1 MRGYRLTGRGKFVF
15 VVFVILSLAGVL
27 GLKKVAMAGNEY
39 GFALR
44 SAGYLSDPYC
54 ELDEME
60 LSETAMAF
68 ISEMGDAQ
76 ETFAENS
83 DFDGKEGFLSV
94 NVEDIRS
101 YDSGKLAFLT
111 FDDGPSEN
119 ITPLVLDVL
128 DDYNIKATFFVL
140 GCMSE
145 KNGAVLN
152 DISSRGH
159 SIGIHSY
166 SHNFKEL
173 YKSEESFLNELK
185 LSEDVLKQNLGEE
198 FSTRLFRFPGGS
210 FEDYKAQ
217 YKKALNEKGYV
228 SVDWNAVTGD
238 AEIKNPTPEM
248 LLERLKATVKNKNN
262 IVILLHDSATKQAT
276 AEALPDIIEYLF
288 SQGYKFAVLK

>member
-15 VVFVILSLAGVL
+15 IVFVIVSLASVL
-27 GLKKVAMAGNEY
+27 GLKKAAMSGDGAEY
-39 GFALR
+39 AIR
-44 SAGYLSDPYC
+44 DAWYLSDPYC

-68 ISEMGDAQ
+68 ISEMGEAH
-76 ETFAENS
+76 ETFAGNS
-83 DFDGKEGFLSV
+83 DFDDKEGFLSV

-111 FDDGPSEN
+111 FDDGPSAN
-119 ITPLVLDVL
+119 VTPLVLDIL
-128 DDYNIKATFFVL
+128 DDYGIKATFFVL
-140 GCMSE
+140 GCMGE

-152 DISSRGH
+152 DINSRGH

-173 YKSEESFLNELK
+173 YKSEKSFLNELK
-185 LSEDVLKQNLGEE
+185 LSEDVLRQNLGDE

-210 FEDYKAQ
+210 FEDYKTQ
-217 YKKALNEKGYV
+217 FVKALNDKGYV

-238 AEIKNPTPEM
+238 AESKNPTHEM
-248 LLERLKATVKNKNN
+248 LLERLKNTVENKNK
-262 IVILLHDSATKQAT
+262 IVVLMHDSAAKQVT
-276 AEALPDIIEYLF
+276 AEALPDIIEYLI
-288 SQGYKFAVLK
+288 SQGYRFAVLK